1 MAKEEILL
9 DMEPSSSPPSRPR
22 RKTKKLTPCRLC
34 LGLVVLVVGGFL
46 SVFLWTIG
54 SLALEDVQQSR
65 HPHQAH
71 HHTKN
76 QSMEELG
83 ESNLVRSFYG
93 EAKDGG
99 IERFDMIA
107 SIYHRVRIG
116 NDTELVA
123 SIEVEAGE
131 GSSAVVSREEKKEE
145 EGKESLVWGPWE
157 RIFSEPV
164 LEGLSMKSKGVK
176 TVAKV
181 VLPGRI
187 L

>member
-1 MAKEEILL
+1 
-9 DMEPSSSPPSRPR
+9 
-22 RKTKKLTPCRLC
+22 
-34 LGLVVLVVGGFL
+34 
-46 SVFLWTIG
+46 
-54 SLALEDVQQSR
+54 
-65 HPHQAH
+65 
-71 HHTKN
+71 
-76 QSMEELG
+76 MEELG